1 MEKRISATR
10 AVRDFSEV
18 LNTIKFKGV
27 HYIIE
32 RGGKAV
38 ASMKPID
45 EKADYKTLGELK
57 GLLKKLP
64 RLDEELDAFAADLED
79 ILDTSVLIEAERQK
93 AEIDKLTENREEEIF
108 GISVITVAELLHGLH
123 RADSTKRRLKR
134 SAYVEKII
142 ELFPIYAFETSIARI
157 YAELWSDLS
166 KKGIQIGAHDLIIG
180 STALSLGFSVA
191 TRNMRHFE
199 RLEGLKIEILTLQE

>member
-1 MEKRISATR
+1 M
-10 AVRDFSEV
+10 
-18 LNTIKFKGV
+18 GV
-27 HYIIE
+27 
-32 RGGKAV
+32 
-38 ASMKPID
+38 
-45 EKADYKTLGELK
+45 
-57 GLLKKLP
+57 
-64 RLDEELDAFAADLED
+64 

-93 AEIDKLTENREEEIF
+93 AEIDKFTENREEEIF
-108 GISVITVAELLHGLH
+108 GISVVTVAELLHGLH

-142 ELFPIYAFETSIARI
+142 ELFPIYVFETSIARI

-199 RLEGLKIEILTLQE
+199 RIEGLKIEILTLQE